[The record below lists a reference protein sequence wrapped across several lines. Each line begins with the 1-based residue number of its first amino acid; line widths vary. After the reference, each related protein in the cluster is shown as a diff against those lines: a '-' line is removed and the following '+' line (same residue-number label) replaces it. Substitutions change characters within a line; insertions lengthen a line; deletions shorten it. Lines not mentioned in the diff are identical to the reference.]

1 MTKPNLTLIALV
13 LLIIACTPA
22 AEKTDDGKRA
32 FAIPSD
38 TEATIRMGGSYALLP
53 FLEACSDSFKTRYP
67 GIRFEIKASNS
78 LDGIRGLEDGR
89 FQLAMLSFPFKQGKP
104 DSNLCCI
111 SVAQEAVVPVFNKN
125 NPHFELIRDKG
136 ISPKVLQ
143 DLYTSDKEMGWGT
156 ITGSETDEKIHLLTR
171 EEGSGTARTWIS
183 FIWSS
188 PENIKAK
195 VVNSEFEM
203 IEEINAA
210 PLALGYC
217 NLGYVFSKSGEA
229 KTNNL
234 GIMPIDRDMDGV
246 IEHTDCSCQSIEEIH
261 RCVWLGKFPKD
272 LCRLLSITG
281 NKESITPEG
290 MAFVYF
296 LLHEGQQIA
305 KSMGYCELNNVQIEN
320 SLRKLTM
327 AGSVLENT

>member
-1 MTKPNLTLIALV
+1 MTKPNFTIFAIIILIS
-13 LLIIACTPA
+13 ACNLAP
-22 AEKTDDGKRA
+22 EKTDEAKKA
-32 FAIPSD
+32 FTLPSN
-38 TEATIRMGGSYALLP
+38 TEAIIRMGGSYALLP
-53 FLEACSDSFKTRYP
+53 FLEACSDSFQVKYP
-67 GIRFEIKASNS
+67 GIRFEITASNS
-78 LDGIRGLEDGR
+78 LDGINGLEDGR
-89 FQLAMLSFPFKQGKP
+89 FQLAMLSFPFKQDKP

-125 NPHFELIRDKG
+125 NPHFELIREKG

-143 DLYTSDKEMGWGT
+143 DLYTSNKEMSWGI
-156 ITGSETDEKIHLLTR
+156 ITGTETEEKIHLLTR

-188 PENIKAK
+188 PEKIKAK
-195 VVNSEFEM
+195 VANSELEM
-203 IEEINAA
+203 IEKINAD
-210 PLALGYC
+210 PLAMGYC
-217 NLGYVFSKSGEA
+217 NLGYVFGKTGEE

-246 IEHTDCSCQSIEEIH
+246 IEHTDCRCESIEDIH

-305 KSMGYCELNNVQIEN
+305 KSMGYCELNNVQIEH
-320 SLRKLTM
+320 SLRKLSM
-327 AGSVLENT
+327 AGSVSENI